1 MKMKKYIDYLREFN
15 EEELMKGLL
24 GFGLFAD
31 KLPGLFSSLAFYDYC
46 KEKEFPMFEKGGEI
60 MLDMKLLEK

>member
-1 MKMKKYIDYLREFN
+1 MKKYIDYLREFN

-46 KEKEFPMFEKGGEI
+46 KERGLQCLRKEGGI
-60 MLDMKLLEK
+60 MLDTKALER